1 MTSTTVNAVPAP
13 SGAGAAPDDGRRRK
27 PFGRY
32 RMAPFIFT
40 VAAAGLFGLF
50 FLWPGIL
57 GLSYSLTDYR
67 GWGEANFVGFDNYAK
82 LLGDSAFYTSLGR
95 TFIYTLFAV
104 PIAYCLALSMAVAIN
119 SAAARGKVAAR
130 IIFFLPWLV
139 SPIVAGVIWRWLF
152 GESFG
157 FVNFVIRELGADP
170 LPWSTNADLSLAVVI
185 LASAWG
191 GAAFNMLLFIAALN
205 NVPQSYYEAAQLDG
219 AGAWRRFWHITLP
232 SIAPTSVLVI
242 LLSTLGHMKEFAMIQ
257 ALNGGG
263 PGTQNRLIVQYI
275 YETGFKRS
283 EIGYA
288 SAASMI
294 LLVILMVIAIIQ
306 MKISRRAGG
315 GF

>member
-1 MTSTTVNAVPAP
+1 
-13 SGAGAAPDDGRRRK
+13 
-27 PFGRY
+27 
-32 RMAPFIFT
+32 
-40 VAAAGLFGLF
+40 
-50 FLWPGIL
+50 
-57 GLSYSLTDYR
+57 
-67 GWGEANFVGFDNYAK
+67 
-82 LLGDSAFYTSLGR
+82 
-95 TFIYTLFAV
+95 
-104 PIAYCLALSMAVAIN
+104 MAVAIN

-315 GF
+315 DSDVHCHVDRRAEEAATRGRGAAPQADSADQRPVGAGHPDGLSAALVPAVLLQAGQRAVLLPALLPAA